1 MTTSPTPG
9 SDPAARINQLVLDIW
24 LATERNGPRYDDF
37 DLTGQQHAALGLVV
51 AHPGITPTRLAD
63 ELGVTKGAV
72 SHHLAA
78 LEKAGYLT
86 RRRSDDDGRVQVLDL
101 AKREG
106 VALTVGGPEQPLVA
120 GVVDMFRGAGHRV
133 FGPTAAAAPQRP
145 NCAPA

>member
-24 LATERNGPRYDDF
+24 LATERNGPRYDEF

-78 LEKAGYLT
+78 LEKGGYLT
-86 RRRSDDDGRVQVLDL
+86 RRRSEDDGRVQVLDL
-101 AKREG
+101 ARRGIEYRDAMRRFENYSIERLHARLDDAQLER
-106 VALTVGGPEQPLVA
+106 VVEALTLLRSAYRE
-120 GVVDMFRGAGHRV
+120 
-133 FGPTAAAAPQRP
+133 
-145 NCAPA
+145 